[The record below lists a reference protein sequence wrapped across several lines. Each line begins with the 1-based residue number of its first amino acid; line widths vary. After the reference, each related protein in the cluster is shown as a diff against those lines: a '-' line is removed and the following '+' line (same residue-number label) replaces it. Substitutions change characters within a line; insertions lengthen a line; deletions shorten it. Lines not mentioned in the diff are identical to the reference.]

1 MKKSR
6 KSFWIIEILL
16 FIVLIWIFA
25 MIWSGSKPGRKKR
38 VVCVVND
45 STAQRWSSLY
55 EGLQLSAR
63 QHGVEFVMADT
74 EQLRDASDVRDVIAD
89 EATDGIDALI
99 VEQVGMDAKAI
110 LPKTLGRKV
119 PKVYLN
125 GTGTADSENVN
136 ISLKTEWMM
145 EKIVQEMKKDA
156 SNDLSGR
163 SAGMLLP
170 NGDNPYISSCRK
182 EMTSILK
189 KEGISLLWTVHAAAN
204 TADTEKKL
212 KAQKRTDYIF
222 AFEDNTLAIAAD
234 CAEKA
239 ALPGTV
245 VYGVGNS
252 EASVGYLDNGTIKG
266 ILVTDT
272 FLMGYQAME
281 DSIQM
286 LEHHSA
292 KGGSEV
298 GGRYFRQED
307 LFRSKSSQD
316 YLFPRDQM

>member
-16 FIVLIWIFA
+16 FVLLIWIFG

-45 STAQRWSSLY
+45 STAQQWSDLY
-55 EGLQLSAR
+55 EGMQLSAR
-63 QHGVEFVMADT
+63 QHGIEFVMADT
-74 EQLRDASDVRDVIAD
+74 EKLRDAADVRDVIAD

-99 VEQVGMDAKAI
+99 VEQIGMDAKDI
-110 LPKTLGRKV
+110 LPETLGKKV

-125 GTGTADSENVN
+125 GSGATDAKNVN
-136 ISLKTEWMM
+136 ISLRTEWMM

-163 SAGMLLP
+163 TAGMLISE
-170 NGDNPYISSCRK
+170 GSNPYFSSCQK
-182 EMTSILK
+182 TMTSILK
-189 KEGISLLWTVHAAAN
+189 KEGIGLSWTVRTAENA
-204 TADTEKKL
+204 ADTEKKL
-212 KAQKRTDYIF
+212 KAQERTDYMF
-222 AFEDNTLAIAAD
+222 AFDDNALAVAAD

-239 ALPGTV
+239 VLPGTV
-245 VYGVGNS
+245 VYGIGNA
-252 EASVGYLDNGTIKG
+252 EASIGYLDSGTIKG
-266 ILVTDT
+266 LLVPDT

-281 DSIQM
+281 DSVRM
-286 LEHHSA
+286 LEHHGA
-292 KGGSEV
+292 GSDSKV

-307 LFRSKSSQD
+307 LFRSKSSQG